1 MDKDDAIAEAKR
13 LLGAQVASQLSDED
27 WEVAAAG
34 AVTVDDQ
41 GRLPGANDWTPSYEP
56 FWLAGLAVETL
67 AIRADLAGGLEQFS
81 SEGATFRFRT
91 ADLRAAAR
99 VLFAKSPLSPLLG
112 SGIGYIDID
121 SHGSRYV
128 PRSGSP
134 WLTGSLGGAI
144 TNAD

>member
-41 GRLPGANDWTPSYEP
+41 GRLPGANDWTSSYEP

-67 AIRADLAGGLEQFS
+67 ALRADLAGGLEQFS
-81 SEGATFRFRT
+81 SEGATFQFRT
-91 ADLRAAAR
+91 DLRAAAR

>member
-41 GRLPGANDWTPSYEP
+41 GRPPGANDWTPSYEP

-81 SEGATFRFRT
+81 SEGATF
-91 ADLRAAAR
+91 
-99 VLFAKSPLSPLLG
+99 
-112 SGIGYIDID
+112 
-121 SHGSRYV
+121 
-128 PRSGSP
+128 
-134 WLTGSLGGAI
+134 
-144 TNAD
+144 

>member
-81 SEGATFRFRT
+81 SEGATFQFRT
-91 ADLRAAAR
+91 ADLRASAR

-128 PRSGSP
+128 PRSGSH
-134 WLTGSLGGAI
+134 G
-144 TNAD
+144 

>member
-1 MDKDDAIAEAKR
+1 MDKADAIAGAER
-13 LLGAQVASQLSDED
+13 ILGTQVASQLSYED
-27 WEVAAAG
+27 WEAAAAG

-67 AIRADLAGGLEQFS
+67 AIRADLAGGLEQFA
-81 SEGATFRFRT
+81 SEGASFTFRT

-99 VLFAKSPLSPLLG
+99 ALFAQSPLSPLRE
-112 SGIGYIDID
+112 SGIGHIDID
-121 SHGSRYV
+121 SHGSRFV

-134 WLTGSLGGAI
+134 WLTGGLRGVV

>member
-13 LLGAQVASQLSDED
+13 LLGAQVTSQLSDED

-67 AIRADLAGGLEQFS
+67 AIRADLAGGLEQFA
-81 SEGATFRFRT
+81 SEGASFTFRT

-99 VLFAKSPLSPLLG
+99 ALFATSPLSPLRG

>member
-1 MDKDDAIAEAKR
+1 MDKYGAIDEAKR

-67 AIRADLAGGLEQFS
+67 ALRADLAGGLEQFA
-81 SEGATFRFRT
+81 SEGASFTFRI

-99 VLFAKSPLSPLLG
+99 VLFAKSPLSPT
-112 SGIGYIDID
+112 
-121 SHGSRYV
+121 
-128 PRSGSP
+128 PRVGDWVHRHRQP
-134 WLTGSLGGAI
+134 WLPLRTTKRIAL
-144 TNAD
+144 ADRQSRRRDHEC